1 MVRLRCLV
9 LAALLAGSL
18 LTAGCDG
25 GQPKGGPTSATNSGP
40 TGTTGAARSLNCKPF
55 AEPLGKAKLESAQ
68 RRLETL
74 PASGGVPGALTGV
87 SSLQLCSVRGVDR
100 SFDIDVTLQAG
111 RFTGTVTPSV
121 FQADVGQ
128 WTTSG
133 FTVKRAEL
141 SPKKVPAYAI
151 YTSRNR
157 NQCLG
162 RALRANRVYQ
172 VTFTWETTEAPT
184 LARLTP
190 ACDLA
195 LHWLQVLTSG
205 P

>member
-1 MVRLRCLV
+1 V
-9 LAALLAGSL
+9 
-18 LTAGCDG
+18 
-25 GQPKGGPTSATNSGP
+25 
-40 TGTTGAARSLNCKPF
+40 
-55 AEPLGKAKLESAQ
+55 Q
-68 RRLETL
+68 RQFETL
-74 PASGGVPGALTGV
+74 PASGGVSGALTGV

-111 RFTGTVTPSV
+111 RFTGSVTPSV
-121 FQADVGQ
+121 FQGDIGQ
-128 WTTSG
+128 WMTSG
-133 FTVKRAEL
+133 FNVTRVEL

-151 YTSRNR
+151 YTSRSR

-172 VTFTWETTEAPT
+172 VTFTWETTEAPM

-190 ACDLA
+190 ACDLT

>member
-9 LAALLAGSL
+9 LAALLAASF

-25 GQPKGGPTSATNSGP
+25 DQSKGGPTSGNDSGP
-40 TGTTGAARSLNCKPF
+40 SGATRAVGPLNCKPF

-74 PASGGVPGALTGV
+74 PAAGGVSGGLTGV
-87 SSLQLCSVRGVDR
+87 SSLVMCSVRGVDR

-111 RFTGTVTPSV
+111 RFTGSVTPSV
-121 FQADVGQ
+121 FQADIGQ
-128 WTTSG
+128 WTMAG
-133 FTVKRAEL
+133 FNVKRAEL

-151 YTSRNR
+151 YTSRFR

-172 VTFTWETTEAPT
+172 VTFTWETTEAPM

-190 ACDLA
+190 ACDVA